1 MFAEAVEGDELG
13 LAAKIGIGIAS
24 LFFLGLVVAILV
36 ILCDLKPKK
45 RKDQLTKDDK
55 NGELCWIYK
64 FNDWHWKLKFPTPFD
79 SIGRVAFLSVMR
91 KQLQWLDFINTIESG
106 SKLPNLIFLMAQ
118 MQVLYSPLLCLF
130 LCLIFN

>member
-1 MFAEAVEGDELG
+1 MFIFAEAVEGDELG

-55 NGELCWIYK
+55 NGELC
-64 FNDWHWKLKFPTPFD
+64 
-79 SIGRVAFLSVMR
+79 
-91 KQLQWLDFINTIESG
+91 
-106 SKLPNLIFLMAQ
+106 
-118 MQVLYSPLLCLF
+118 
-130 LCLIFN
+130 